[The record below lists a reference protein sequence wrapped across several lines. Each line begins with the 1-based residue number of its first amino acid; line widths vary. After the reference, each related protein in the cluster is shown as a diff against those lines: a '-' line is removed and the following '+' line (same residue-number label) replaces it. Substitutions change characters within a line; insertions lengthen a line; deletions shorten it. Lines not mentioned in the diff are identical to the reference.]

1 MRSLQAAREPARTI
15 RLKRSTERDLRKAS
29 DLNCSETQ
37 ESTEGPSHDQP
48 RSSRRSFGRR
58 LRAYL
63 LLTFCVSVILGT
75 VFHRPL
81 FQRNLAAIDSR
92 VVRSAQ
98 PTGKLADWIRDYR
111 LASIL
116 NLRGGT
122 PADWWYAEEVK
133 TAAAHDVA
141 FFDYPMMATRR
152 PLRRDLL
159 TLIDF
164 FRASPFPV
172 LIHCKQ
178 GADRTGLAVALYRMV
193 CLNEPPERAMESFS
207 IFHGHIPIV
216 GTQRLHEPFDEYAK
230 WLKEQ
235 AFTHSADRFR
245 GWVKDHYRSDEP
257 RVDPRPLAAGPR
269 PLSRK

>member
-1 MRSLQAAREPARTI
+1 MNQFG
-15 RLKRSTERDLRKAS
+15 
-29 DLNCSETQ
+29 TQ
-37 ESTEGPSHDQP
+37 ESTETPPHDEH

-81 FQRNLAAIDSR
+81 FQHNLAVIDSR

-98 PTGKLADWIRDYR
+98 PTGQLADWIRDYQ

-122 PADWWYAEEVK
+122 PADRWYAEEVK
-133 TAAAHDVA
+133 TAAANDVA

-178 GADRTGLAVALYRMV
+178 GADRTGLAVAVYRMI

-216 GTQRLHEPFDEYAK
+216 GTQRLHEPFHEYAR
-230 WLKEQ
+230 WLADQ
-235 AFTHSADRFR
+235 ALTHSPDRFR
-245 GWVKDHYRSDEP
+245 DWVKDHYSSDEP
-257 RVDPRPLAAGPR
+257 RVDPPPLAAGPR
-269 PLSRK
+269 PLGRG